1 MVRLLPLLLFA
12 ALLVVTFPASA
23 EKAARS
29 PDFELRTWAMT
40 AAAPADGQPLSES
53 ASFVMRSRLGG
64 PFVGHA
70 ESASFALWGCGAY
83 TPVEAW
89 FLVEATADG
98 PVVIRW
104 TVESAGGALGFNVY
118 RATSEEGPYDR
129 INPEPL
135 PPDPSGA
142 YEDADVWPG
151 FDYWY
156 ALRAVMPDGS
166 EEPLGGGPYPVTTEG
181 ALVTSLRA
189 VSPNPFRTAA
199 TILHETA
206 RTALRTRIA
215 VYDVSGKVVRVL
227 VDGPARAGR
236 HEITWDGT
244 NERGQRVASGVY
256 FFALESGDVRE
267 RRSVVLLR

>member
-1 MVRLLPLLLFA
+1 MTRLSFLLLLA
-12 ALLVVTFPASA
+12 TLLVVTFPASA
-23 EKAARS
+23 EKTARS
-29 PDFELRTWAMT
+29 PDFELRTWAVT
-40 AAAPADGQPLSES
+40 AAAPANGEPLSES

-70 ESASFALWGCGAY
+70 ESASFALWGCG
-83 TPVEAW
+83 
-89 FLVEATADG
+89 
-98 PVVIRW
+98 VV
-104 TVESAGGALGFNVY
+104 GLNVY

-151 FDYWY
+151 YDYWY

-181 ALVTSLRA
+181 ALFTCLRA

-244 NERGQRVASGVY
+244 NENGQRVASGVY